1 MREIHEFLLQALAAG
16 EIDPARALDILL
28 APPSIQEELIRF
40 EERLIK
46 HVLAQ
51 RNGSVSESA
60 SAFPLIQERTTCI
73 IELRPKPSLKKRTTN
88 PRKFGT
94 E

>member
-1 MREIHEFLLQALAAG
+1 VREIHEFLLQALAAG
-16 EIDPARALDILL
+16 EMDPGRALDILL

-51 RNGSVSESA
+51 RNGSVSDSP
-60 SAFPLIQERTTCI
+60 SAFPLIQEPLTCI
-73 IELRPKPSLKKRTTN
+73 IELRPKPSQEAN
-88 PRKFGT
+88 YESP
-94 E
+94 